1 MLKVNILEINLRKS
15 GRHHELLRDIYFYI
29 NLGSIYCIS
38 GKNGTGK
45 TTLLKAI
52 TNLLDE
58 RFFEVLGEVYFKGS
72 NILSMPDDQLAP
84 LRRNYVKYLFQD
96 PVSSFNP
103 LKKLKYYFDNPDIN
117 KTQLQDYADT
127 FMLPGLKELERLHSY
142 ELSGGMAQRLA
153 LALALS
159 ANPVLLILDEPNSG
173 IDYALSNLVSDILR
187 DYVKKKNSSVLM
199 VTQDI
204 SFAEHSSDYFGIL
217 QQGTF
222 SGFHETEKIFNHT
235 ESDTELSS
243 FLTAYN
249 SI

>member
-1 MLKVNILEINLRKS
+1 MLKVNILEINLRKG
-15 GRHHELLRDIYFYI
+15 GRYHELLRDIHFYLNPGGI
-29 NLGSIYCIS
+29 YSIT

-52 TNLLDE
+52 TNLLDQ

-72 NILSMPDDQLAP
+72 NIISLSDAHLEP

-103 LKKLKYYFDNPDIN
+103 LKKLKYYLDNPDID
-117 KTQLQDYADT
+117 KSLLQDYTDILL
-127 FMLPGLKELERLHSY
+127 LPSVQDLSKLHSY

-153 LALALS
+153 LALALA
-159 ANPVLLILDEPNSG
+159 ANPLLLILDEPNSG
-173 IDYALSNLVSDILR
+173 IDYAMSNLIAEILR
-187 DYVKKKNSSVLM
+187 DYVKKKNSCVLM

-204 SFAEHSSDYFGIL
+204 TFAEKSSDYFGIL

-222 SGFHETEKIFNHT
+222 TGFHSTQKIFDQSEN
-235 ESDTELSS
+235 ELTPY
-243 FLTAYN
+243 LTAYKN
-249 SI
+249 L